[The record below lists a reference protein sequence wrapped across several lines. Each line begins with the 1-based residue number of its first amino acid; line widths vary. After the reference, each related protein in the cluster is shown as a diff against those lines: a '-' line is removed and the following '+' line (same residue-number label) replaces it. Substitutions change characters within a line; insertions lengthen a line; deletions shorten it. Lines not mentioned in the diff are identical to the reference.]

1 MIAVRLAKAGTRV
14 TLIDHRADRAERL
27 GARPIIIHT
36 PAGDL
41 EERIPVLLAPDAPPD
56 LVILATKAHAART
69 AAEAAAKWIADAPL
83 VTIQNGLGVTEEVAQ
98 VLPRTDVITG
108 VIYQGAN
115 VVGEG
120 EVAHVAN
127 LRVHLGYLGRPG
139 GARAEAA
146 AALLERAGL
155 PAVVEADMRPQ
166 VWGKLIVNAA
176 INPVAALAGVTNG
189 EVAARPTLKAL
200 AQAVA
205 EEGEATARAAGVAL
219 PYPSAVEAALDT
231 ARKTADNRC
240 SMLQDLE
247 AGRPTEIDYLNG
259 AIVRVAESHG
269 IASPANRALSALV
282 RQISAGK

>member
-1 MIAVRLAKAGTRV
+1 
-14 TLIDHRADRAERL
+14 
-27 GARPIIIHT
+27 
-36 PAGDL
+36 
-41 EERIPVLLAPDAPPD
+41 
-56 LVILATKAHAART
+56 
-69 AAEAAAKWIADAPL
+69 
-83 VTIQNGLGVTEEVAQ
+83 
-98 VLPRTDVITG
+98 
-108 VIYQGAN
+108 
-115 VVGEG
+115 
-120 EVAHVAN
+120 
-127 LRVHLGYLGRPG
+127 
-139 GARAEAA
+139 
-146 AALLERAGL
+146 
-155 PAVVEADMRPQ
+155 
-166 VWGKLIVNAA
+166 
-176 INPVAALAGVTNG
+176 VTNG

-219 PYPSAVEAALDT
+219 PYPSAGEAVLET